1 MDHKEFAEQMVKEV
15 NARLNGKEQ
24 ASYEVADGNVLEDS
38 IVIRMEGKGVKFGA
52 TVASLYKA
60 YQEGSSVEELARDM
74 VKAKKECQTLKG
86 LGKVNLLG
94 NYDAVEKDLFVHAVN
109 ARRNPNLLERGI
121 YKQIGDMVLGVYL
134 RISESGG
141 RLCAT
146 KVDRIYLEKWGLSKE
161 AVVEHALSNTMR
173 TEPPRIYNSTQLLLS
188 AILGDCDGIPLEK
201 FSCDDMEEIGF
212 CFLSTNKKT
221 NGAAAIFYPG
231 VLRKMCEKLST
242 PALYIVPTSIHDV
255 AIHNSIYVE
264 DEKDLLMIAEKVKEE
279 STPEKEILSDHIFKY
294 ELETDEITEVNV

>member
-1 MDHKEFAEQMVKEV
+1 MDHKEFAEQMVKEI
-15 NARLNGKEQ
+15 NAHLNENEQ
-24 ASYEVADGNVLEDS
+24 ASYELADGNVLEDS
-38 IVIRMEGKGVKFGA
+38 IVIRMAEKGVKFGA
-52 TVASLYKA
+52 TAASLYKA
-60 YQEGSSVEELARDM
+60 YQEGASVEELVRDM
-74 VKAKKECQTLKG
+74 LYAKKECQTLKG
-86 LGKVNLLG
+86 MGKVNLLG
-94 NYDAVEKDLFVHAVN
+94 NYDAVKPDLFVRAVN
-109 ARRNPNLLERGI
+109 ARRNSNMLGRGI
-121 YKQIGDMVLGVYL
+121 YKKVGDMVLGVYL
-134 RISESGG
+134 RIGESNGG
-141 RLCAT
+141 LYAT
-146 KVDRIYLEKWGLSKE
+146 LVDRIYLEKWGLSKE
-161 AVVEHALSNTMR
+161 AVVEGALLNTMR
-173 TEPPRIYNSTQLLLS
+173 TDPPRVYNSAHLLLS

-201 FSCDDMEEIGF
+201 FSCDDMEEVGF

-294 ELETDEITEVNV
+294 ELETDEITEVM